1 MVNTTLARYLKNKV
15 GYAAVSL
22 LLAIPLAN
30 FLNAELRFG
39 FFFLT
44 AVFVL
49 FWKMVLEDAEHGTI
63 DIRCIALLATGL
75 FLCSYQTA
83 LVYLFSFLIYLI
95 LFRMLYVASS
105 LWEMGIQACR
115 QWHSH
120 QKMPHLTAGA
130 NDTAD
135 SLPHGRVPFLPCFAG
150 GLMVLVIIVTFLDDG
165 AAPLW
170 RFDDALDSCMILLSG
185 EQKMIILAV
194 MLLALGIF
202 EAGYWLA
209 KKRCQPIICIGM
221 GDVFVLPGFAA
232 FLGGGFFLMTLGCAL
247 LLSLGFVLYQ
257 TYHRQDQEVL

>member
-15 GYAAVSL
+15 GYAAVSV

-63 DIRCIALLATGL
+63 DIRCIALLVAGL
-75 FLCSYQTA
+75 FLCSHQTA
-83 LVYLFSFLIYLI
+83 PVYLFSFLIYLI

-115 QWHSH
+115 QWHSR
-120 QKMPHLTAGA
+120 QKSSHFPSEV
-130 NDTAD
+130 NNTAD
-135 SLPHGRVPFLPCFAG
+135 SLPRGRVPFLPCFAG
-150 GLMVLVIIVTFLDDG
+150 GLMILVIIVTLLDDD

-170 RFDDALDSCMILLSG
+170 RFDNALDACMILLSG
-185 EQKMIILAV
+185 EQKMIILTV

-202 EAGYWLA
+202 EAIYWLA
-209 KKRCQPIICIGM
+209 KKKRQPIICIGM

-257 TYHRQDQEVL
+257 KYYHRQEVS

>member
-1 MVNTTLARYLKNKV
+1 MVNTTLVRCLRNKV
-15 GYAAVSL
+15 GYAAYPAL
-22 LLAIPLAN
+22 LTFPLAN

-39 FFFLT
+39 FFFLA
-44 AVFVL
+44 AVFAL

-63 DIRCIALLATGL
+63 DIRCIALLTVGL
-75 FLCSYQTA
+75 FLCSHQSA
-83 LVYLFSFLIYLI
+83 PVYLFSFFIYLI

-115 QWHSH
+115 QWRSRKEEAHPVV
-120 QKMPHLTAGA
+120 KAD
-130 NDTAD
+130 DTAE
-135 SLPHGRVPFLPCFAG
+135 SLPRGRVPFLPCFAG
-150 GLMVLVIIVTFLDDG
+150 GLLVLALIVTLLSDG

-170 RFDDALDSCMILLSG
+170 RFDDALDACMILLSG

-257 TYHRQDQEVL
+257 TYHRQNQEVL

>member
-1 MVNTTLARYLKNKV
+1 MANTTLARYLKNKV
-15 GYAAVSL
+15 GYAAVPL
-22 LLAIPLAN
+22 FLTIPLAN

-39 FFFLT
+39 FFLLT

-63 DIRCIALLATGL
+63 DIRCIALLTVGL

-83 LVYLFSFLIYLI
+83 PVYLFSFLIYLI

-115 QWHSH
+115 QWHSR
-120 QKMPHLTAGA
+120 QKSSHFPSDV
-130 NDTAD
+130 NDTAG
-135 SLPHGRVPFLPCFAG
+135 SLPRGRVPFLPCFAG
-150 GLMVLVIIVTFLDDG
+150 GLMALVIIVTFLDDG

-170 RFDDALDSCMILLSG
+170 RFDDVLDSCMILLSG

-202 EAGYWLA
+202 EAIYWLA
-209 KKRCQPIICIGM
+209 KKKRQPIICIGM
-221 GDVFVLPGFAA
+221 GDVFVLPSFAA

-257 TYHRQDQEVL
+257 TYYHRQEVS